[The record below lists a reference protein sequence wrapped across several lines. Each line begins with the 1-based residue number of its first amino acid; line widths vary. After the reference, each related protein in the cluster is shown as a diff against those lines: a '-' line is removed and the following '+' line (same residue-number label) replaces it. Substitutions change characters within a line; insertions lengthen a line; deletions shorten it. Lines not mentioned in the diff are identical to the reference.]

1 MNWIFENKNKK
12 INDLI
17 IDNSLWLVWAVF
29 YGFAFPIYNLSF
41 TVWFIFIP
49 VFVYSYIRP
58 IHLTAIYA
66 FFYSLVYFGISFFWI
81 YGFWLP
87 AVFLIIP
94 IYAIFYSMFFICT
107 AIIGKKLKKI
117 RYLAVPMLWVS
128 CELLRSAGFHG
139 LIWNFLGNSQWKYP
153 VIIQSADIFGVWGI
167 SFLILLGN
175 SAVSDVICSLL
186 DKGSVSKAFRK
197 NAVKILVFLILF
209 LSNIFYGIIV
219 FNYYQHMS
227 LLSKKEKLALLQP
240 DIDWHD
246 TWWEHRWLNYG
257 IIWKLNA
264 QAAVL
269 NPDMIVWAESTV
281 RTVVW
286 FYLNNYDPDEEINR
300 LNIRFV
306 KMPKEFSIPIIMCA
320 PEYSDG
326 KYYNSAEYLD
336 PATDVIQDNS
346 KIHLVPFGEWMPGYD
361 SIPFVKEIMNIE
373 GAGAYTPSTNF
384 NVITG
389 RKSRFRVLICYED
402 QYAQLARK
410 FIGLGV
416 NYFINSTDAG
426 WAYKQGFRHPMW
438 QMLSGSILTAISVR
452 RPIARATNTGVTG
465 IIDITGTF
473 EGGVGDYQRGF
484 YIGDVSLID
493 TGLETIY
500 VKFGFIF
507 PYIVSLIAAAMILY
521 AVLNDKRG
529 TKV

>member
-1 MNWIFENKNKK
+1 
-12 INDLI
+12 
-17 IDNSLWLVWAVF
+17 
-29 YGFAFPIYNLSF
+29 
-41 TVWFIFIP
+41 
-49 VFVYSYIRP
+49 
-58 IHLTAIYA
+58 
-66 FFYSLVYFGISFFWI
+66 
-81 YGFWLP
+81 
-87 AVFLIIP
+87 
-94 IYAIFYSMFFICT
+94 
-107 AIIGKKLKKI
+107 
-117 RYLAVPMLWVS
+117 
-128 CELLRSAGFHG
+128 
-139 LIWNFLGNSQWKYP
+139 
-153 VIIQSADIFGVWGI
+153 
-167 SFLILLGN
+167 
-175 SAVSDVICSLL
+175 
-186 DKGSVSKAFRK
+186 
-197 NAVKILVFLILF
+197 
-209 LSNIFYGIIV
+209 
-219 FNYYQHMS
+219 
-227 LLSKKEKLALLQP
+227 
-240 DIDWHD
+240 
-246 TWWEHRWLNYG
+246 
-257 IIWKLNA
+257 
-264 QAAVL
+264 
-269 NPDMIVWAESTV
+269 MIVWAESTV